1 MDSYPRFWREQLS
14 KGLTMATK
22 GVNAPEAKL
31 YLSGLSI
38 PQVSAETGIPLS
50 TLRFRFKKLGIL
62 RSREEAVKMAAD
74 DGRLGSG
81 MRGKTRSFSDDH
93 KENIR
98 QSLLQHGEKNA
109 KGTTLKPS
117 GYVEYTRGPRKGK
130 TVHVAVMEARLGR
143 KLKSDEVVHH
153 IDGDTQNNDENNLAL
168 CTRSGHARLH
178 RFEDKL
184 QGKSL
189 KRNSKGQI
197 LGEKN

>member
-1 MDSYPRFWREQLS
+1 MIVFKKRKLAQSFCNSANKFPWFNLMVTAVPGGWTLTPRFWREQLS

-117 GYVEYTRGPRKGK
+117 GYVEYTRGPRQGQNCPCRCDGSKVRKK
-130 TVHVAVMEARLGR
+130 T
-143 KLKSDEVVHH
+143 
-153 IDGDTQNNDENNLAL
+153 
-168 CTRSGHARLH
+168 
-178 RFEDKL
+178 
-184 QGKSL
+184 
-189 KRNSKGQI
+189 
-197 LGEKN
+197 